1 MTEVYYI
8 PKYATEHGI
17 QRKLRGRLN
26 IRLDDAVPSLYEVS
40 VPSMHIDKDL
50 FYEVIEEQEYLLDL
64 ILNQIYELP
73 LSNRHPILKE
83 IVEGLVI
90 SELIKIHFQGQSTPS
105 IGADLSGINLETKT
119 HAYNLIQMITAGH
132 NIYIPGVPP
141 VQNMPGVAIPQPLRL
156 PGETP
161 RTVGDEDTITRLYT
175 YIGRRSSNAIDSV
188 KQEIQFCPPLVT
200 RTRYFDQGF

>member
-1 MTEVYYI
+1 MSEVYYI
-8 PKYATEHGI
+8 PKYATEYGI

-50 FYEVIEEQEYLLDL
+50 FYEVIEEKEYFLDL
-64 ILNQIYELP
+64 ILNQIYQLP
-73 LSNRHPILKE
+73 LSNKHPILKE

-90 SELIKIHFQGQSTPS
+90 SELIKIHFQGSSTPS

-132 NIYIPGVPP
+132 NIYVPGVPP
-141 VQNMPGVAIPQPLRL
+141 VQNIPGVAIPQPLRL
-156 PGETP
+156 PGEHP
-161 RTVGDEDTITRLYT
+161 RIVGDEDTVTRLYT
-175 YIGRRSSNAIDSV
+175 FVGRRSNDSSKMV
-188 KQEIQFCPPLVT
+188 SEEVQFCPPLVT
-200 RTRYFDQGF
+200 RNKYFDQPF